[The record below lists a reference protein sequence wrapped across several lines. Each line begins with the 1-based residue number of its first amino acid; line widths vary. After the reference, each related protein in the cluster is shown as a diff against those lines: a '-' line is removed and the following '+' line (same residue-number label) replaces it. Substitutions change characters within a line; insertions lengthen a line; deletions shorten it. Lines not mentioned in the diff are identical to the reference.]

1 LPGILAFI
9 PNIIFLNS
17 PDSAP
22 GVIENSSISK
32 VRNGQAHSKRTQRAY
47 PLHSPRRPYGNCHHG
62 HSSFVQCTF
71 QYFPNRFLYL
81 TPNPRVVERTC
92 NHSYVYEIQE
102 RQVLGGNFDWVD
114 RIDRYSHDKRCHNSL
129 SRRNFTSRSDGIRS
143 ALYREMVDK
152 SLGAGWHCYR
162 LLEAN
167 NQNPAP
173 WTCVV
178 KYLGIII
185 LLHSLWY
192 SRLDSFAPLRLLIFI
207 PCGLASLLPERHRI
221 SSFIPGERDR
231 ATFTRKTRKR
241 QLKVICTCAII
252 YGYP

>member
-32 VRNGQAHSKRTQRAY
+32 IRNGQAHSKRTQRAY
-47 PLHSPRRPYGNCHHG
+47 PFHSPWRSHWYYHHG
-62 HSSFVQCTF
+62 HSGFMQHTF
-71 QYFPNRFLYL
+71 PYFSNRFLYL

-114 RIDRYSHDKRCHNSL
+114 RVDRYSHDKRCHNSL
-129 SRRNFTSRSDGIRS
+129 SRRNFTSRADGIRS

-152 SLGAGWHCYR
+152 SPGAGWHWNR

-173 WTCVV
+173 WTRVV
-178 KYLGIII
+178 KYLGIVI
-185 LLHSLWY
+185 LLHS
-192 SRLDSFAPLRLLIFI
+192 F
-207 PCGLASLLPERHRI
+207 RH
-221 SSFIPGERDR
+221 S
-231 ATFTRKTRKR
+231 
-241 QLKVICTCAII
+241 
-252 YGYP
+252 